1 MIKNLDELK
10 ILIEWCRSRKIKKLE
25 VGDIK
30 FEISELDFIPEE
42 AEKKSNLGEYN
53 TETLVDTLNQSSQ
66 SSEDDELLYWSTK

>member
-1 MIKNLDELK
+1 MIKSLDELK

-25 VGDIK
+25 IGDIK

-42 AEKKSNLGEYN
+42 SQQKSNVGKYN

-66 SSEDDELLYWSTK
+66 SSEDEDLLYWSTK